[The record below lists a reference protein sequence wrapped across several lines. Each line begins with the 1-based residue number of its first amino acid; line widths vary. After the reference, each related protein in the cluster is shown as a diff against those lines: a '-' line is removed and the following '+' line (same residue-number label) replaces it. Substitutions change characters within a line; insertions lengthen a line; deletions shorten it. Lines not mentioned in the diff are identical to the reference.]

1 MSQCHIPS
9 LYVVNFKGRLNSGE
23 AQVTSNPE
31 VIHLAEKRAIC
42 RSADPRMVVQI
53 EGVLVLGP
61 TFQSAG
67 SYGVGKRAWNG
78 TNLFSRKVGK

>member
-1 MSQCHIPS
+1 M
-9 LYVVNFKGRLNSGE
+9 
-23 AQVTSNPE
+23 TSNPE

-42 RSADPRMVVQI
+42 RSAVPRMVVQI

-67 SYGVGKRAWNG
+67 SYGVSKRAWNG
-78 TNLFSRKVGK
+78 TNLFVLALPKSWQIVGKWLFERGSGKRQK